1 MTPFCSTFFS
11 FHVFVFSGCS
21 DSSIYITACLSALV
35 AVDFLHLRNV
45 PSDLLGFGDQM
56 AKIVRI
62 EYWVRVNR
70 AKTRRSGL
78 CFSAW
83 MFVTSVTPHLLGYC
97 PEFSEVTVLDT
108 CSQNTSCYC
117 TKGAISFPYFTFSKD
132 SSTL

>member
-35 AVDFLHLRNV
+35 AMDFLHLCNV

-70 AKTRRSGL
+70 
-78 CFSAW
+78 
-83 MFVTSVTPHLLGYC
+83 
-97 PEFSEVTVLDT
+97 
-108 CSQNTSCYC
+108 Q
-117 TKGAISFPYFTFSKD
+117 SKD
-132 SSTL
+132 PKKWIVLQCMDVCDVCHSPPVRILSWIQWSYRIRYLLSKYKLLLYKRSHFISILYFL